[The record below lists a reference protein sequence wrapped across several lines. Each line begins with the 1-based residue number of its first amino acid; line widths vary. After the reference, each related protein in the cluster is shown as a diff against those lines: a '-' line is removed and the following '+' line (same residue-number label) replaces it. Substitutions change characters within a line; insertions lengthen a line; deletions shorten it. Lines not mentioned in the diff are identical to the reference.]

1 MYASALAL
9 SISVD
14 RVGRRVIAG
23 AGIAGVFVTRQLF

>member
-23 AGIAGVFVTRQLF
+23 AGIAGAFVAGQLF